1 MKAVVGFLLV
11 CVVAVGVIVQML
23 AQLLPIVLIV
33 AAVLVA
39 VHVVDRCKTP
49 RPRRRPLPPSG
60 AARQPVGWVLTPVW
74 RAAPSAQPRPY
85 IDAEVIEDPRE

>member
-33 AAVLVA
+33 AAVLVLGA
-39 VHVVDRCKTP
+39 ASFAGLAW
-49 RPRRRPLPPSG
+49 RRRRG
-60 AARQPVGWVLTPVW
+60 A
-74 RAAPSAQPRPY
+74 SS
-85 IDAEVIEDPRE
+85 